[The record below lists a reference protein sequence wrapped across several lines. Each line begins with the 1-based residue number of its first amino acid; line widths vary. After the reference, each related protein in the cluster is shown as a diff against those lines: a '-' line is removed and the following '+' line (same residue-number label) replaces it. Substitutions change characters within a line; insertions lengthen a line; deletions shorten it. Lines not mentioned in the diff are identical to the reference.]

1 MMKKTTLIKNGR
13 VVDPA
18 QGIDR
23 ITNLYIEDGKI
34 VEITN
39 KSPIADTTI
48 DADNKIVCPG
58 FIDIHMHEDDYD
70 PKTDTTALSM
80 AESALHMGVT
90 LDVGGNCGNNACD
103 PDHYLDITD
112 RDGAP
117 VNLGLLVGH
126 TYLRDRCGKP
136 NKYRPID
143 GTQLKEMTAACE
155 DFLDKGC
162 LGISFGVKYVPGT
175 TPEEIAALARLCRKG
190 DKIAASHVRQD
201 VSEVFAAAD
210 ELASIGESCG
220 IRVQFS
226 HIGSMGGYGQMP
238 QLLENIRNYRAKGVD
253 MLCDCYPYSAFS
265 TGIGETTYDD
275 GFLERYNA
283 DYDSILI
290 ASGKYAG
297 RRCTKEIFDEL
308 RATAPDTA
316 TVGYFMREED
326 IEMAL
331 TSPLIMLGSDG
342 IRTDGMGHPR
352 ASGSFARFIANYI
365 RTGKL
370 SLSEGI
376 SKMTTMAANRLHLP
390 NKGNFLPGSDADITI
405 FDLEKVQDYATY
417 ENGQIPSKGF
427 SYVLIGGEIALQDDN
442 IVNNR
447 LGKSVRK

>member
-1 MMKKTTLIKNGR
+1 MIKSTLIKSGT

-18 QGIDR
+18 QAIEK
-23 ITNLYIEDGKI
+23 ITNIYTEDGKI
-34 VEITN
+34 VELTDE
-39 KSPIADTTI
+39 SPNADLVI
-48 DADNKIVCPG
+48 DAAGKIVCPG

-70 PKTDTTALSM
+70 PKTDTTAVSM

-90 LDVGGNCGNNACD
+90 LDIGGNCGNNACD

-117 VNLGLLVGH
+117 VNLGLLAGH
-126 TYLRDRCGKP
+126 TYLRGRSGKQD
-136 NKYRPID
+136 KYRPID
-143 GTQLKEMTAACE
+143 ETTLKKMTTVCE

-175 TPEEIAALARLCRKG
+175 TPEEIAALAKLCRKG

-201 VSEVFAAAD
+201 VNEVFAAAD
-210 ELASIGESCG
+210 ELAAIGESCG

-238 QLLENIRNYRAKGVD
+238 QLLENIRNYRAKGID

-275 GFLERYNA
+275 GFLERYHA

-297 RRCTKEIFDEL
+297 KRCTKEIFDEL

-365 RTGKL
+365 RPGKI

-405 FDLEKVQDYATY
+405 FDLEKVQDCATY

-427 SYVLIGGEIALQDDN
+427 SYVLIGGEIALQNDK

-447 LGKSVRK
+447 LGKAVRK